1 MEQEASGQAKRSEAI
16 RRFSRQLV
24 LEGVGQAGQQ
34 AWLRSSVAV
43 IGRGQAAWIASRYL
57 AAAGVKLAPESL
69 ERLELSA
76 DDGADPLTE
85 AQRGVEAARRK
96 LLALLPQSEPFSES
110 STEPP
115 LPGVT
120 PTGRSSSFQDPL
132 VVVVGAGGLG
142 CPALLGLLWAGVR
155 RVRII
160 DDDVV
165 DISNLPR
172 QILYDRSDLGLPKV
186 AAAKAALKEL
196 FVDAEIEAVRER
208 LAPGNLERLF
218 AGADLVLE
226 GSDNFPTKFR
236 VNAATRNL
244 AIPAVIGGVIRYEGQ
259 TFTLAKTRGLSA
271 CYRCFFPQMPAPG
284 AIPTCSTAG
293 VLGPVAGAVALQ
305 QVALGL
311 ALLQEQVSPTAA
323 LSSRE
328 GALDLYDGKA
338 GRWTRLTGQA
348 NSDCP
353 ACGTE
358 ANDPSLLGSTE
369 DAQGRCRG

>member
-1 MEQEASGQAKRSEAI
+1 
-16 RRFSRQLV
+16 V
-24 LEGVGQAGQQ
+24 LEGVGEAGQR

-43 IGRGQAAWIASRYL
+43 LGGGQAAWIASRYL
-57 AAAGVKLAPESL
+57 AAAGVKIVPKSPRQLD
-69 ERLELSA
+69 LSA
-76 DDGADPLTE
+76 PQDPDPLAE
-85 AQRGVEAARRK
+85 ARRGVEAARRK
-96 LLALLPQSEPFSES
+96 LLALLPHAEPSGDS
-110 STEPP
+110 NTEPI

-120 PTGRSSSFQDPL
+120 ATGSPSSFEDPL

-142 CPALLGLLWAGVR
+142 CPALLGLFWAGVR

-172 QILYDRSDLGLPKV
+172 QILYDRSDLGVPKV

-196 FVDAEIEAVRER
+196 FVDAEIETVRER

-259 TFTLAKTRGLSA
+259 TFTLAKERGLSA

-305 QVALGL
+305 QVTLGL
-311 ALLQEQVSPTAA
+311 ALLQAQVS
-323 LSSRE
+323 SSDIPSRDE
-328 GALDLYDGKA
+328 GTLDLYDGKA
-338 GRWTRLTGQA
+338 GLWTRLTGQA
-348 NSDCP
+348 HSDCP
-353 ACGTE
+353 ACGAE
-358 ANDPSLLGSTE
+358 ASDPSLLGATE
-369 DAQGRCRG
+369 DTGGLCRG